1 MTISRFRLGVC
12 AIYYRA
18 FTRGDGDFES
28 RFRLEPQQL
37 VSRVGARTRA
47 SGIAHDVSLSFL
59 NTNNM
64 GDAVN
69 MG

>member
-1 MTISRFRLGVC
+1 MQKQ
-12 AIYYRA
+12 
-18 FTRGDGDFES
+18 
-28 RFRLEPQQL
+28 QQL
-37 VSRVGARTRA
+37 VSRVGTRTQA

-64 GDAVN
+64 GAAVN